1 MRDQLRDGTT
11 IICLVIMQNSTPTG
25 NMFPSFRILEDG
37 TIRLTNFYCVDSS
50 EFIVNK
56 LIDRGSLS
64 VKGLITNDQNFIKKV
79 AQGLGL

>member
-1 MRDQLRDGTT
+1 MKDQLRDGTI
-11 IICLVIMQNSTPTG
+11 IICLATILNSAPTG
-25 NMFPSFRILEDG
+25 DMFPSFRILEDG

-50 EFIVNK
+50 EFKVNK

-64 VKGLITNDQNFIKKV
+64 VKGLITNAQNFIKKV

>member
-11 IICLVIMQNSTPTG
+11 IICLATMLNSTPTG

-37 TIRLTNFYCVDSS
+37 TIWLTNFYCVDSS
-50 EFIVNK
+50 EFKVNK

-64 VKGLITNDQNFIKKV
+64 VKSLIINAQNFIRNVEK
-79 AQGLGL
+79 GLWL